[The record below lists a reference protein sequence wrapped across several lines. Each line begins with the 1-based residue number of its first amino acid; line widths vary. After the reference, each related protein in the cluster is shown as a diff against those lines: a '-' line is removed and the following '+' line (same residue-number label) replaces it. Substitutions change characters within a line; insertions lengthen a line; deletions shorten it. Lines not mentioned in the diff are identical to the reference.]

1 VRLLAAW
8 LLALLLCGVTWADET
23 EDSDDADGEFVVT
36 KYDLAFVNV
45 APGGEITNEY
55 VPEGETLERW
65 TTLIGV
71 RVWPKA
77 EELGEIVGPYV
88 RALEPVMVREA
99 SAYET
104 PGSEPGTDVV
114 FELYLA
120 PADRSYLEY
129 NLIRFTQ
136 EEGTDGVKSYQFAI
150 KGAFDLD
157 AAVKEHSSR
166 LESRLEVIG
175 GLELEAYTE
184 QDADEE
190 DEEEQDDD
198 SGSDDEEEVDED

>member
-1 VRLLAAW
+1 M
-8 LLALLLCGVTWADET
+8 LALLLCGVVWAGESA
-23 EDSDDADGEFVVT
+23 DSGAADGEFVVT

-55 VPEGETLERW
+55 VPEGETLEKW

-77 EELGEIVGPYV
+77 EELGEIVGPYI
-88 RALEPVMVREA
+88 RALEPVMVRESA
-99 SAYET
+99 AYET

-136 EEGTDGVKSYQFAI
+136 EDGTDGVKSYQFAI
-150 KGAFDLD
+150 KGPFNLEGAERENRE
-157 AAVKEHSSR
+157 K

-175 GLELEAYTE
+175 GLELEAYT
-184 QDADEE
+184 DADDAADEDDEVEE
-190 DEEEQDDD
+190 DDND
-198 SGSDDEEEVDED
+198 SDEDDEEEVDED